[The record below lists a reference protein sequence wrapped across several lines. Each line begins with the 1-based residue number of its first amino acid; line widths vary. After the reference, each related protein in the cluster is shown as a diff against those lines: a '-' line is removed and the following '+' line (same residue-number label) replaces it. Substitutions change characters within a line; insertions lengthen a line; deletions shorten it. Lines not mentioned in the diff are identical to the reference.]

1 MGFRTLINS
10 ILTPQLKYLI
20 AAFFVTWIFGI
31 LILHFIKKFHV
42 SQHVRDDGPES
53 HLKKEGTPSMGGLIF
68 LAGIAFTTI
77 LAIMK
82 SSMGKGTL
90 IGLLLVTLAFG
101 FVGFIDDYIKTKKN
115 RSLGLKAWQKMIML
129 LIVSGAFTAYI
140 ITQLGI
146 GTETYIPYIPFISF
160 SRQFID
166 IGYYFFVPFAILVL
180 ISTTNVVN
188 ITDGLD
194 GLATG
199 ITVIIMTFF
208 TVISI
213 ALGNTS
219 AMIFSAIVTGACLA
233 FLVYNIN
240 PAKVFMGDTGSLA
253 LGGAIGA
260 VSLILQVPLLL
271 FIVAGI
277 CVIEAL
283 SDIIQVVYFKLSH
296 GKRVF
301 KMAPLHHHLELSGW
315 SEKKIVWTF
324 WLWSIVFAIIA
335 FIIM

>member
-1 MGFRTLINS
+1 M
-10 ILTPQLKYLI
+10 
-20 AAFFVTWIFGI
+20 
-31 LILHFIKKFHV
+31 
-42 SQHVRDDGPES
+42 
-53 HLKKEGTPSMGGLIF
+53 
-68 LAGIAFTTI
+68 
-77 LAIMK
+77 
-82 SSMGKGTL
+82 
-90 IGLLLVTLAFG
+90 
-101 FVGFIDDYIKTKKN
+101 
-115 RSLGLKAWQKMIML
+115 
-129 LIVSGAFTAYI
+129 
-140 ITQLGI
+140 
-146 GTETYIPYIPFISF
+146 
-160 SRQFID
+160 
-166 IGYYFFVPFAILVL
+166 PFAILVL